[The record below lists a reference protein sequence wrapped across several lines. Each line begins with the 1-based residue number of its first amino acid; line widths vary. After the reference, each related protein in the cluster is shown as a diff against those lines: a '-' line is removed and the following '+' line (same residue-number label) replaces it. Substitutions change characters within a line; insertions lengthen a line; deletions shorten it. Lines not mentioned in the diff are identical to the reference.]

1 MRCSASDRVIPVESG
16 CHLARIVDWFQ
27 HFPRQP
33 LDLVHQLGY
42 QNEPDIDDIRYIV
55 NYDYPAQTEDYIH
68 RIGRTGRSDKKGT
81 AYTFFNGKQPR
92 LARELID
99 VLKEA
104 KQEVP
109 DDLIRLAEQSP
120 ERRRYN
126 RDRRRNM
133 SGSSRSPV
141 RRSASSDASRGSISS
156 DNRHSVERSVYLGA
170 CLV

>member
-92 LARELID
+92 LVSRELID

-104 KQEVP
+104 KQEFRMTSSGWLNNHPKEEDTIGIVGETC
-109 DDLIRLAEQSP
+109 LA
-120 ERRRYN
+120 
-126 RDRRRNM
+126 
-133 SGSSRSPV
+133 PV
-141 RRSASSDASRGSISS
+141 EVLFGEVLLAMPAVAPYHQII
-156 DNRHSVERSVYLGA
+156 VIP
-170 CLV
+170 